1 EMAVVPAVTPSYCI
15 HELKAISPLPVLS
28 IFDPLNKELAARG
41 LKRVA
46 VLGTRFVTESDL
58 FGQVPDVQFVRP
70 QPDEIERIHHIYT
83 TIALSGTTSPEQHRE
98 LTSIARKLVE
108 SDGADAIILGGTDLA
123 LLFNE
128 TNTEFPYIDCSAL
141 HIGAIVQA
149 MLGD

>member
-15 HELKAISPLPVLS
+15 HELTAISPVPVLS
-28 IFDPLNKELAARG
+28 IFDPLKRELAARG

-58 FGQVPDVQFVRP
+58 FGQVPDVLFVRP
-70 QPDEIERIHHIYT
+70 DAEEIERIHHVYT

-108 SDGADAIILGGTDLA
+108 RDGAETIILGGTDLA

-128 TNTEFPYIDCSAL
+128 ANTEFPYLDCSAL
-141 HIGAIVQA
+141 HIHAIVQA
-149 MLGD
+149 MLGN